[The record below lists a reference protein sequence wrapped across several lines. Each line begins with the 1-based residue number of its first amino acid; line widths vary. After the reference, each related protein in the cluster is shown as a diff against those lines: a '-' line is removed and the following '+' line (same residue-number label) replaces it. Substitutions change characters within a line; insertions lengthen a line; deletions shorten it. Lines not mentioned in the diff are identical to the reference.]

1 VRLPIDVS
9 NLTFIAGSDPAAVLD
24 MERRPRADTATG
36 EVLWRLDVVALGGED
51 GAEATPVVLG
61 AQVRVLADAVGVLFE
76 RDRQL
81 AGALNAA
88 QRRLLGANERLVAE
102 MPVGAVLLAL
112 CGPVDADL
120 GLAGRRPPVLE
131 GEDAVAALGEVADT
145 IRRAFLTYQDAA
157 EERRQLAA
165 DVGEATV
172 RLVDALTAAGL
183 SESQARHADVRAL
196 RDGAYRE
203 R

>member
-1 VRLPIDVS
+1 VVRVS
-9 NLTFIAGSDPAAVLD
+9 VSSSSEGAG
-24 MERRPRADTATG
+24 
-36 EVLWRLDVVALGGED
+36 
-51 GAEATPVVLG
+51 ATPVVLG

>member
-1 VRLPIDVS
+1 
-9 NLTFIAGSDPAAVLD
+9 
-24 MERRPRADTATG
+24 
-36 EVLWRLDVVALGGED
+36 
-51 GAEATPVVLG
+51 VVLG
-61 AQVRVLADAVGVLFE
+61 ADVRVLADVLEALFE

-81 AGALNAA
+81 AGALNVA
-88 QRRLLGANERLVAE
+88 QRRLLCAGERLVVQ
-102 MPVGAVLLAL
+102 MPVGVVLLAL

-120 GLAGRRPPVLE
+120 GVAGRRPPVLE
-131 GEDAVAALGEVADT
+131 GGEPVAALGEVADA

-172 RLVDALTAAGL
+172 RVVDALTTAGL

-196 RDGAYRE
+196 CDGAYRE